1 MRYDWPVPAGL
12 QRLRAHAI
20 AHSLFA
26 PTDLQS
32 AIDRLGF
39 VQADP
44 IRAPARAQDLILGQR
59 VRGYRA
65 SDLEKAFDRLA
76 IEEDTLYAYG
86 FLAHRVWRLLHPR
99 PAPRLSALERRVLAA
114 VREMGVV
121 HPKELEARFGRR
133 RVTNA
138 WGGLSKATTHALDH
152 LHHRGYLRVARR
164 DSGIRLYQAAVER
177 DEQLP
182 AGDRLVGLVLA
193 VADVLAPVAERT
205 LAAIAARLR
214 RWIPGAPEHRA
225 LLRGLVGSGQLAAGD
240 FDGARYLWPVAS
252 AELARGELPRRVR
265 FLAPFDPVVWD
276 RRRFEHLFGW
286 SYRFEAYTPAARR
299 VRGYYA
305 MPLLWRDLVVGWANA
320 ALVDGR
326 LAVEL
331 GFVDRRPRE
340 RDFGRAVDAEIARLE
355 RLVIG

>member
-1 MRYDWPVPAGL
+1 MRYDWPMPAAID
-12 QRLRAHAI
+12 RLRAHAI

-26 PTDLQS
+26 PTSLAD
-32 AIDRLGF
+32 AVDRLGF

-65 SDLEKAFDRLA
+65 GDLEREFDRLG

-86 FLAHRVWRLLHPR
+86 FLARRVCRFLHPR
-99 PAPRLSALERRVLAA
+99 PAPRLSALEGRVLAA

-121 HPKELEARFGRR
+121 HPRELEARFGRR

-152 LHHRGYLRVARR
+152 LHHRGYLRVVRR
-164 DSGIRLYQAAVER
+164 ERGVRVYQAVEER
-177 DEQLP
+177 DEGLP
-182 AGDRLVGLVLA
+182 PGERLGGLVLA
-193 VADVLAPVAERT
+193 VAEVLAPVAERT

-214 RWIPGAPEHRA
+214 RWIARAPDHRTV
-225 LLRGLVGSGQLAAGD
+225 LRGRLAGGALERAAV
-240 FDGARYLWPVAS
+240 DGAAYLWPAS
-252 AELARGELPRRVR
+252 SAGAARADTPRRVR

-305 MPLLWRDLVVGWANA
+305 MPLLWRDRVVGWANA
-320 ALVDGR
+320 ALVGGR

-331 GFVDRRPRE
+331 GFADRRPRE
-340 RDFGRAVDAEIARLE
+340 RDFGRAVDGEIARLE
-355 RLVIG
+355 RLVVG

>member
-1 MRYDWPVPAGL
+1 VRYETRVPAGVK
-12 QRLRAHAI
+12 RLRAHAI
-20 AHSLFA
+20 GHSLFA
-26 PTDLQS
+26 PTGLEE
-32 AIDRLGF
+32 AIERLGF

-65 SDLEKAFDRLA
+65 GDLEREFGRLA
-76 IEEDTLYAYG
+76 VEEDYLYAYG
-86 FLAHRVWRLLHPR
+86 FLARRAWRLLHPR
-99 PAPRLSALERRVLAA
+99 PAPRLSALEAKVLAA
-114 VREMGVV
+114 VRERGVI

-152 LHHRGYLRVARR
+152 LHQRGYLRVAGRE
-164 DSGIRLYQAAVER
+164 SGIRVYQAVAQR
-177 DEQLP
+177 DEALP
-182 AGDRLVGLVLA
+182 SGERLAGLVLV

-205 LAAIAARLR
+205 LSAIAARLA
-214 RWIPGAPEHRA
+214 RWIPGKPDHRAVLRA
-225 LLRGLVGSGQLAAGD
+225 LLARGDLESAAV
-240 FDGARYLWPVAS
+240 DGVVYLWPPSSS
-252 AELARGELPRRVR
+252 AAARVEPPRRVR

-305 MPLLWRDLVVGWANA
+305 MPMLWRDRVVGWANA
-320 ALVDGR
+320 SAAGGELG
-326 LAVEL
+326 VEL
-331 GFVDRRPRE
+331 GFADRRPRE

>member
-1 MRYDWPVPAGL
+1 MRYETRVPAGI

-20 AHSLFA
+20 GHSLFA
-26 PTDLQS
+26 PTGLS
-32 AIDRLGF
+32 TAIDRLGF

-65 SDLEKAFDRLA
+65 GDLEKEFARLA
-76 IEEDTLYAYG
+76 VEEDTLYAYG
-86 FLAHRVWRLLHPR
+86 FLARRAWRLLHPR
-99 PAPRLSALERRVLAA
+99 PAPRLSALEARVLAA
-114 VREMGVV
+114 VRELGVV

-138 WGGLSKATTHALDH
+138 WGGLSKATTRALDH
-152 LHHRGYLRVARR
+152 LHHRGYLRVAGR
-164 DSGIRLYQAAVER
+164 DGGIRTYQAAVEQG
-177 DEQLP
+177 EGLP
-182 AGDRLVGLVLA
+182 PRDRLAGLVLV

-205 LAAIAARLR
+205 LAGIAARLR
-214 RWIPGAPEHRA
+214 RWIAGAPDHRA
-225 LLRGLVGSGQLAAGD
+225 VLGALLAGGELESSAV
-240 FDGARYLWPVAS
+240 DGVVYLWPASSSVA
-252 AELARGELPRRVR
+252 AREEPPRLVR

-276 RRRFEHLFGW
+276 RGRFERLFGW
-286 SYRFEAYTPAARR
+286 SYRFEAYTPAAQR

-305 MPLLWRDLVVGWANA
+305 MPLLWRDRVVGWANA
-320 ALVDGR
+320 AVAEGR

-340 RDFGRAVDAEIARLE
+340 RDFSRALDAEVARLE
-355 RLVIG
+355 RMVIG